1 MQLNKKAFTLI
12 ELLVVI
18 VLIGITSLVAIP
30 NVREFIINKEY
41 KNDVYKIATI
51 ANSLRNDLETKKA
64 DITSTLPYEL
74 AFFIFSY
81 AENNIANGVQINI
94 GKADSNR
101 LQNFKNIICD
111 INQRNNLSFWNQVIS
126 YNYITD
132 RNIQSNV
139 NETFRNLRL
148 GVNSGPGWACYSTD
162 MSQNF
167 NRIWFDRY
175 NGGPIG
181 ICHVSKMAPGANR
194 CTPSTDNSP
203 YYGISITKFG
213 RAAIHKYDYATAT
226 WKEEQN

>member
-1 MQLNKKAFTLI
+1 LNKKAFTLI

-18 VLIGITSLVAIP
+18 LLIGITSLVAVP
-30 NVREFIINKEY
+30 NVREFIINREY

-64 DITSTLPYEL
+64 DITSNLPYEL
-74 AFFIFSY
+74 AFFNFSY
-81 AENNIANGVQINI
+81 AGDDMTNGVQINI
-94 GKADSNR
+94 GKADSSR
-101 LQNFKNIICD
+101 LQNFKNVICD
-111 INQRNNLSFWNQVIS
+111 INQRNNLNFWNQTIS
-126 YNYITD
+126 YNFNTD

-139 NETFRNLRL
+139 NETFKNLRL
-148 GVNSGPGWACYSTD
+148 GFNSGPGWACYSID

-181 ICHVSKMAPGANR
+181 ICHVSKVAVGAR
-194 CTPSTDNSP
+194 CTPSIDNNNP

-213 RAAIHKYDYATAT
+213 RAAIHKYDYATST